1 MGTWGV
7 GIFSSDTA
15 CDVRDMYHDFL
26 AYGYEDDLAEKKV
39 MDYWIPQIGDSED
52 EVVFWLALASI
63 EHKYGRL
70 SDKVKEKAEYFIKN
84 DLTLWDKAQ
93 KKKRKAVLEK
103 LEYTLSTP
111 ATRRKVP
118 PIKAQ
123 TIEWK
128 KGDIVLARLNTQRD
142 EEPRYFA
149 LQVFD
154 VICVPYSSFLT
165 DGPQN
170 QIPVI
175 GIYKWIGKSIP
186 SINELLECGFVAC
199 TPSPIIQEDMMLP
212 RVWCMIVNNSDRK
225 KYQYTVL
232 ENSTEY
238 LSLIDEKSIASRIG
252 SYWGSF
258 PAVEAL
264 LLHQIKG

>member
-15 CDVRDMYHDFL
+15 CDVRDMYLDCL

-39 MDYWIPQIGDSED
+39 MDYWIPQISDSED

-70 SDKVKEKAEYFIKN
+70 SDKVKEKAAHFIKN
-84 DLTLWDKAQ
+84 DLTLWDNAQ

-103 LEYTLSTP
+103 LEHTLSTP
-111 ATRRKVP
+111 ATRKKVP
-118 PIKAQ
+118 PIKAR

-128 KGDIVLARLNTQRD
+128 QGDIVLAELNAQRD
-142 EEPRYFA
+142 EEPKYFA
-149 LQVFD
+149 IQVFD
-154 VICVPYSSFLT
+154 VVCVPCSSFLP
-165 DGPQN
+165 DGPQD

-186 SINELLECGFVAC
+186 TINELLECGFV
-199 TPSPIIQEDMMLP
+199 TVSPSPTIQEDRILP
-212 RVWCMIVNNSDRK
+212 HIWCMVVTQSDRK
-225 KYQYTVL
+225 EYQYSVI
-232 ENSTEY
+232 ENSTKY
-238 LSLIDEKSIASRIG
+238 LNTIAEQDISSRIG

-258 PAVEAL
+258 QAAKSL
-264 LLHQIKG
+264 LLNQIKD